1 MVESVIPL
9 PRTWLLTS
17 AMLVGA
23 AVGLV
28 VGTAATLVVHA
39 RIRPDVVIALVVGV
53 PSCVGLLVILLSR
66 RRWITALGAF
76 LLAMASGW
84 FGVLALIEVTTP
96 V

>member
-1 MVESVIPL
+1 
-9 PRTWLLTS
+9 
-17 AMLVGA
+17 
-23 AVGLV
+23 
-28 VGTAATLVVHA
+28 
-39 RIRPDVVIALVVGV
+39 
-53 PSCVGLLVILLSR
+53 LLSR